1 MITLLVVGMAPFA
14 FTHDM
19 RVKGDR
25 FQVWPALASMVF
37 AFFFCAMLETF
48 KSTYNSFD
56 GGIDSYNPEAFLVET
71 DHMMFTAFTECHH
84 TPWAMETTT
93 RRLAGKWRSKA
104 KAAGLKAT
112 ATNNEGDKEETK
124 SVAAEAD
131 ATAAVEEKAGGE
143 GKA

>member
-48 KSTYNSFD
+48 RSTYTSFD
-56 GGIDSYNPEAFLVET
+56 GGIDSYNPEAFLIET
-71 DHMMFTAFTECHH
+71 DHLMFTAFTEAHH
-84 TPWAMETTT
+84 TPWAMESTT
-93 RRLAGKWRSKA
+93 RRFAGKWRSKA
-104 KAAGLKAT
+104 KAGASEAAAT
-112 ATNNEGDKEETK
+112 SKEGDKERKLSLFK
-124 SVAAEAD
+124 SRIILEH
-131 ATAAVEEKAGGE
+131 
-143 GKA
+143 